1 MEMTVQY
8 AGGVSFE
15 VDAGGHKVLCDQ
27 PENNGG
33 EDKGMSP
40 PEFLLASLGTCAAY
54 YALQYLKTRSLP
66 TEGLNVRVKAE
77 KAMQPA
83 RLDSFEIEVE
93 APGADQDERHREGLL
108 RAVKSCLIH
117 NTLLNAPAIKI
128 EIGQTVSSAR

>member
-1 MEMTVQY
+1 MEITVQY

-15 VDAGGHKVLCDQ
+15 ADARGHKVLCDQ

-33 EDKGMSP
+33 ENKGMSP

-83 RLDSFEIEVE
+83 RLGSFQIEVDTP
-93 APGADQDERHREGLL
+93 AADERHREGLL